1 MMDVRIPKMGMSTVE
16 VDISEVYVKDGQL
29 VAIGDPLV
37 RLEAEKASF
46 DLEAEGSGIVRDLA
60 VAEGDVRNVGD
71 MICRLEDG
79 AGGSR
84 GPPTTAQP
92 VTGEWSPTSFTSLR
106 RRLWPASWK
115 GISRASGKRSR

>member
-1 MMDVRIPKMGMSTVE
+1 MDVRIPKMGMSTVE
-16 VDISEVYVKDGQL
+16 VDISEVYVKNGQQ

-46 DLEAEGSGIVRDLA
+46 DLEAEGSGTVRDLA

-79 AGGSR
+79 A
-84 GPPTTAQP
+84 
-92 VTGEWSPTSFTSLR
+92 
-106 RRLWPASWK
+106 
-115 GISRASGKRSR
+115 